1 MESRKVSLS
10 VMDNCLARFDT
21 SFEGIREDGD
31 ESQEYNMAISLTS
44 IIPASETD
52 SASLSSLEGKYKILS
67 ILFNAVNLLNIFVR
81 AKMFG
86 SVWATLSLSV
96 SGYQIMRLC

>member
-1 MESRKVSLS
+1 
-10 VMDNCLARFDT
+10 
-21 SFEGIREDGD
+21 
-31 ESQEYNMAISLTS
+31 
-44 IIPASETD
+44 
-52 SASLSSLEGKYKILS
+52 LSSLEGKYKILS